1 MNKEPDYI
9 FRYPVEEKENGGKR
23 DSLLEMIRSQLESL
37 LGLLSL
43 YHKGEEVKV
52 DAFRLMN
59 EREAIHPIFP
69 AGTDQ
74 AEVKAEVE
82 PKSEPQ
88 PWPPPQPAASFQ
100 SARNAELY
108 EPRIPHLKK
117 VLESLLSV
125 ITLEADGK
133 PVKIDGFRLK
143 DLNQWLVPSA
153 GDPAEVFDH
162 LATACQCHCSFCYL
176 RGNPPSLVLEQ
187 PERNADEEYAEA
199 RTRLKYFSPP
209 ARRALFPTLGS
220 PYEVL
225 SHPYI
230 IDLLA
235 DLRKK
240 TDRPLRISTN
250 GNALTGEFI
259 EKLSS
264 LQPIY
269 LYLSLNSSSPARRTQ
284 LMGGRESE
292 VAIHSLPLLKQ
303 SGIPY
308 AVVIV
313 PWPIPSAAH
322 MLTDLGE
329 TVADADGHDAHL
341 VEVSLPGYSRY
352 FSEEKLF
359 DLDELWSSVISKVRS
374 LRERTACPLLVKPG
388 LFEETLHEKTFN
400 LPRVVGVVKNSPAA
414 ASGLRPDDWVLSVG
428 GLKISSRPQARDILR
443 LYGQNGYPSV
453 SLTVQRG
460 KGPIDFQL
468 FPDRFQYPYTPQT
481 DHHLGIIFRGEGLR
495 TGVLENLKSLIV
507 AHRAN
512 RVLLLSSRLVKP
524 VFEQLLQESSLF
536 ANIRVQVEVP
546 QNRFFG
552 GNIFMGDLLV
562 VQDFVEAIR
571 DYVKKNPPP
580 DLIVIPSSPFSL
592 GHWGR
597 DLEGR
602 AYSDIERAVNLPVAL
617 LDCEPIYD

>member
-1 MNKEPDYI
+1 MNREPDYI
-9 FRYPVEEKENGGKR
+9 FRYPVEEKENG
-23 DSLLEMIRSQLESL
+23 DPHDPLLEMIRTQLASL

-59 EREAIHPIFP
+59 EREAFHPIFSP
-69 AGTDQ
+69 PTDTHETQ
-74 AEVKAEVE
+74 T
-82 PKSEPQ
+82 Q
-88 PWPPPQPAASFQ
+88 PHARAASGQDGKISLQ

-108 EPRIPHLKK
+108 EPRIPHIKK

-125 ITLEADGK
+125 ITLEANGK
-133 PVKIDGFRLK
+133 PIKIDGFRLK
-143 DLNQWLVPSA
+143 DLNHWRVPSA

-162 LATACQCHCSFCYL
+162 LATGCPCHCGFCYL
-176 RGNPPSLVLEQ
+176 RGNPPSLALEQ
-187 PERNADEEYAEA
+187 PERTADEEYAEV

-209 ARRALFPTLGS
+209 AGRALFPSLGS

-230 IDLLA
+230 IDVLI

-250 GNALTGEFI
+250 GNALTKEFI
-259 EKLSS
+259 AKLSS

-269 LYLSLNSSSPARRTQ
+269 LYLSLNSSSSARRAL
-284 LMGGRESE
+284 LMGGKESE
-292 VAIHSLPLLKQ
+292 VAIHSLPLLKE
-303 SGIPY
+303 STIPY

-313 PWPIPSAAH
+313 PWPKPSTAH
-322 MLTDLGE
+322 MLADLEE
-329 TVADADGHDAHL
+329 TVAYAALHDAHL

-352 FSEEKLF
+352 FSEESLF
-359 DLDELWSSVISKVRS
+359 NLDELWSSVVSKVRS
-374 LRERTACPLLVKPG
+374 LREKVPCPLVVKPG
-388 LFEETLHEKTFN
+388 LYEETLHEKTFN
-400 LPRVVGVVKNSPAA
+400 LPRIMGVVKNSPAGN
-414 ASGLRPDDWVLSVG
+414 SGLKPDDVILFVG

-443 LYGQNGYPSV
+443 LYRQNGSPSV

-460 KGPIDFQL
+460 KTPIDVEL
-468 FPDRFQYPYTPQT
+468 FPDRFHYPYTPQT
-481 DHHLGIIFRGEGLR
+481 DHHLGIIFRGEGFR
-495 TGVLENLKSLIV
+495 TGVLEDLQSLIL
-507 AHRAN
+507 AHRAK
-512 RVLLLSSRLVKP
+512 RVLFLSSRLVKP
-524 VFEQLLQESSLF
+524 IFEQLLRESSLF
-536 ANIRVQVEVP
+536 ANIQIQVEIP

-562 VQDFVEAIR
+562 VQDFIEAIR
-571 DYVKKNPPP
+571 DYVEKNPSP

-597 DLEGR
+597 DLEGKV
-602 AYSDIERAVNLPVAL
+602 YSDIERTVGLPVAL